1 MLKPNKLANN
11 NFLSSLD
18 LSTDEVLHILDL
30 ANNFKN
36 KKLNIDLG
44 NKVLG
49 LIFDKSSTRTRVSF
63 QVAMTRLGGTTI
75 DLNPTTS
82 QIGRGE
88 PIKDTARVLSRYCDV
103 IAIRTFDHSDLEEYA
118 KWSTKPVIN
127 ALTDLEHPCQALAD
141 FMTIKEEFLDF
152 KDVVLTFIGDGNNV
166 ANSLILC
173 GALLG
178 VEVRI
183 ACPKGYEPN
192 SLLIDKAYEIYKNK
206 NLLKITND
214 PNTAVLGAN
223 VLYTDVWSS
232 MGEENQKEEKDKY
245 LPSFFISQI
254 LDVVTL
260 EKLKFS
266 KADIAKTKLLRKWH
280 LFLKNK
286 NIAQLDE
293 FDRFKLHQELEMFLP
308 SFIFYLPQ
316 NSQLDWLHKWR
327 DNDDK
332 LFHPSNLVNGDLIK
346 KNLEIKDGPI
356 LGELLQYLSQE
367 LAYKRLNNFDEAIYK
382 AKQWIEQN
390 APKCD

>member
-18 LSTDEVLHILDL
+18 LSTDEVLNILDL

-103 IAIRTFDHSDLEEYA
+103 IAIRTFNHADLEEYA
-118 KWSTKPVIN
+118 EWSTKPVIN

-141 FMTIKEEFLDF
+141 FLTIKEEFIDF
-152 KDVVLTFIGDGNNV
+152 SNVVLTFVGDGNNV

-178 VEVRI
+178 IEVRI

-192 SLLIDKAYEIYKNK
+192 PLVVKKAYEIYKNK

-214 PNTAVLGAN
+214 IEVAVSGAN

-232 MGEENQKEEKDKY
+232 MGEESQKE
-245 LPSFFISQI
+245 Q
-254 LDVVTL
+254 
-260 EKLKFS
+260 
-266 KADIAKTKLLRKWH
+266 
-280 LFLKNK
+280 KNRAFEGFT
-286 NIAQLDE
+286 ID
-293 FDRFKLHQELEMFLP
+293 
-308 SFIFYLPQ
+308 
-316 NSQLDWLHKWR
+316 SQLVAKANKDAIILHCLPAYRNKEIT
-327 DNDDK
+327 DEVIE
-332 LFHPSNLVNGDLIK
+332 SK
-346 KNLEIKDGPI
+346 KSRIFDQAENRLHVQHA
-356 LGELLQYLSQE
+356 LLACL
-367 LAYKRLNNFDEAIYK
+367 L
-382 AKQWIEQN
+382 
-390 APKCD
+390 